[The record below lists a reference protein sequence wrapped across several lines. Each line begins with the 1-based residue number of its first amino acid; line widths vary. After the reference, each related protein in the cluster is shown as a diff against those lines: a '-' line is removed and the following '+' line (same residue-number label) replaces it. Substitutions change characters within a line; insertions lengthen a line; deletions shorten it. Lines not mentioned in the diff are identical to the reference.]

1 MRALMLDFQPRRRST
16 PLGWSLLAGG
26 VVLALTCIAIQ
37 QHIGAQAEE
46 QQGHLQTTQ
55 RVLSGDTGTGAST
68 GTKVS
73 LTPAET
79 REQAQNLAEMRK
91 VSQQLRR
98 PWERLFSTLEAM
110 PRENVALLSITPD
123 ARKGQVRISAEAR
136 DLEAMLDFHQRLE
149 ATDELSD
156 VSLLS
161 HEIVTNVPEQPVRF
175 NLSAT
180 WEIGDANP

>member
-1 MRALMLDFQPRRRST
+1 MIVHEYLQS
-16 PLGWSLLAGG
+16 LGAPGLAGLG
-26 VVLALTCIAIQ
+26 LLVVALTCIAIQ
-37 QHIGAQAEE
+37 QHLSVEAEQ
-46 QQGHLQTTQ
+46 QQGHLQTAQ
-55 RVLSGDTGTGAST
+55 RVLTGDT

-98 PWERLFSTLEAM
+98 PWERLFATLEAM
-110 PRENVALLSITPD
+110 PRDNIALLTLTPD

-136 DLEAMLDFHQRLE
+136 DLEAMLDFHKRLE
-149 ATDELSD
+149 ASDELSD

-161 HEIVTNVPEQPVRF
+161 HEIVANVPEQPVRF

>member
-1 MRALMLDFQPRRRST
+1 MRALMLDFQPRRRSG

-26 VVLALTCIAIQ
+26 VVLTLTCVFIQ
-37 QHIGAQAEE
+37 QHLSQHTEQ
-46 QQGHLQTTQ
+46 QQGHLQTAQ
-55 RVLSGDTGTGAST
+55 RVLTGDTGS
-68 GTKVS
+68 KLS
-73 LTPAET
+73 LSPAQI

-98 PWERLFSTLEAM
+98 PWERLFAMLEAM
-110 PRENVALLSITPD
+110 PRDDIALLTLTPD

-136 DLEAMLDFHQRLE
+136 NLEAMLDFHRRLE
-149 ATDELSD
+149 ASDELSD

-161 HEIVTNVPEQPVRF
+161 HEIVANVPEHPVQF
-175 NLSAT
+175 NLSAS

>member
-26 VVLALTCIAIQ
+26 VVLALTCIALA
-37 QHIGAQAEE
+37 QHLSDEAEL

-55 RVLSGDTGTGAST
+55 RVLTGDSGV
-68 GTKVS
+68 KVS
-73 LTPAET
+73 LTPAQT

-98 PWERLFSTLEAM
+98 PWERLFATLEAM
-110 PRENVALLSITPD
+110 PRDNIALLSLTPD
-123 ARKGQVRISAEAR
+123 ARKGQVRITAEAR
-136 DLEAMLDFHQRLE
+136 DLDAMLDFHRRLE

-161 HEIVTNVPEQPVRF
+161 HEIVANVPEHPVQF

>member
-1 MRALMLDFQPRRRST
+1 MRALMLDFQPRRRAS

-26 VVLALTCIAIQ
+26 VVLVLTCIVIQ
-37 QHIGAQAEE
+37 QHLSAQAEQ
-46 QQGHLQTTQ
+46 QQGHLQTAQ
-55 RVLSGDTGTGAST
+55 RVLTGDTGS
-68 GTKVS
+68 KVS
-73 LTPAET
+73 LTAAET

-98 PWERLFSTLEAM
+98 PWEQLFATLEAM
-110 PRENVALLSITPD
+110 PRDNIALLTLTPD
-123 ARKGQVRISAEAR
+123 ARKGQLRISAEAR
-136 DLEAMLDFHQRLE
+136 DLDAMLDFHRRLE
-149 ATDELSD
+149 ASDELSD

-161 HEIVTNVPEQPVRF
+161 HEIVASVPEHPVQF

>member
-1 MRALMLDFQPRRRST
+1 MRALMLDFQPRRRAST
-16 PLGWSLLAGG
+16 LGWSLLAGG
-26 VVLALTCIAIQ
+26 GVLVLTCIVIQ
-37 QHIGAQAEE
+37 QHLSEEAEQ
-46 QQGHLQTTQ
+46 QQGHLQTAQ
-55 RVLSGDTGTGAST
+55 RVLTGDNGS
-68 GTKVS
+68 KLS

-98 PWERLFSTLEAM
+98 PWEQLFATLEAM
-110 PRENVALLSITPD
+110 PRDNIALLTLTPD
-123 ARKGQVRISAEAR
+123 ARKGQLRISAEAR
-136 DLEAMLDFHQRLE
+136 DLDAMLDFHRRLE
-149 ATDELSD
+149 ASDELSD

-161 HEIVTNVPEQPVRF
+161 HEIVANVPEHPVQF

>member
-1 MRALMLDFQPRRRST
+1 MRALTLDFQPRRRSG
-16 PLGWSLLAGG
+16 PLGWSLLVAG
-26 VVLALTCIAIQ
+26 VVLAMACFVAQ
-37 QHIGAQAEE
+37 QHLDDQASQ
-46 QQGHLQTTQ
+46 QQGHLQHAQ
-55 RVLSGDTGTGAST
+55 RELTGDSGSKAGLS
-68 GTKVS
+68 
-73 LTPAET
+73 PAET

-98 PWERLFSTLEAM
+98 PWERLFAMLEGL
-110 PRENVALLSITPD
+110 PREDIALLTLTPD

-136 DLEAMLDFHQRLE
+136 DLEAMLAFHQRLE
-149 ATDELSD
+149 ASDELSD

-161 HEIVTNVPEQPVRF
+161 HEIVANVAEHPVQF

>member
-1 MRALMLDFQPRRRST
+1 MRALTLDFQPRRRSG
-16 PLGWSLLAGG
+16 PLGWSLLVAG
-26 VVLALTCIAIQ
+26 VVLAVACFVAQ
-37 QHIGAQAEE
+37 QHLDDQASQ
-46 QQGHLQTTQ
+46 QQGNLQHAQ
-55 RVLSGDTGTGAST
+55 RELTGDSGSKAGLS
-68 GTKVS
+68 
-73 LTPAET
+73 PAET

-98 PWERLFSTLEAM
+98 PWERLFAMLEGL
-110 PRENVALLSITPD
+110 PRDDIALLTLTPD

-136 DLEAMLDFHQRLE
+136 DLEAMLAFHQRLE
-149 ATDELSD
+149 ASDELSD

-161 HEIVTNVPEQPVRF
+161 HEIVANVAEHPVQF

>member
-1 MRALMLDFQPRRRST
+1 MRALTLDFQPRRRSG
-16 PLGWSLLAGG
+16 PLGWSLLVAG
-26 VVLALTCIAIQ
+26 VVLAVACFLAQ
-37 QHIGAQAEE
+37 QHLDDQASQ
-46 QQGHLQTTQ
+46 QQGHLQHAQ
-55 RVLSGDTGTGAST
+55 RELTGDSGSKAGLS
-68 GTKVS
+68 
-73 LTPAET
+73 PAET

-98 PWERLFSTLEAM
+98 PWERLFAMLEGL
-110 PRENVALLSITPD
+110 PREDIALLTLTPD

-136 DLEAMLDFHQRLE
+136 DLEAMLAFHQRLE
-149 ATDELSD
+149 ASDELSD

-161 HEIVTNVPEQPVRF
+161 HEIVANVAEHPVQF

>member
-1 MRALMLDFQPRRRST
+1 MRALDLDFQPRRRSG
-16 PLGWSLLAGG
+16 PLGWTLLVVGG
-26 VVLALTCIAIQ
+26 VLAVSGLVISQ
-37 QHIGAQAEE
+37 QLGEQVEQ

-55 RVLSGDTGTGAST
+55 RVLTGDN

-98 PWERLFSTLEAM
+98 PWENLFAMLETM
-110 PRENVALLSITPD
+110 PRTDIALLTLTPD
-123 ARKGQVRISAEAR
+123 ARKGQVRISAEAK
-136 DLEAMLDFHQRLE
+136 DLEAMLDFHRNLE
-149 ATDELSD
+149 ASDELSD

-161 HEIVTNVPEQPVRF
+161 HEIVANVPEHPVQF

>member
-1 MRALMLDFQPRRRST
+1 MRALTLDFQPRRRSG
-16 PLGWSLLAGG
+16 PLGWSLLTAG
-26 VVLALTCIAIQ
+26 VALTLACFFAQ
-37 QHIGAQAEE
+37 QHLDQQSSQ
-46 QQGHLQTTQ
+46 QQGHLQHAQ
-55 RVLSGDTGTGAST
+55 RELTGDTGG
-68 GTKVS
+68 KVG

-98 PWERLFSTLEAM
+98 PWERLFAMLEAM
-110 PRENVALLSITPD
+110 PRDDIALLTLTPD

-136 DLEAMLDFHQRLE
+136 DLETMLEFHQRLE
-149 ATDELSD
+149 ASDELSD

-161 HEIVTNVPEQPVRF
+161 HEIVANVPEHPVQF

>member
-1 MRALMLDFQPRRRST
+1 MRPLMLDFQPRRRSG

-26 VVLALTCIAIQ
+26 VTLALVCFFVQ
-37 QHIGAQAEE
+37 QHLDGEASQ
-46 QQGHLQTTQ
+46 QQGHLQHAQ
-55 RVLSGDTGTGAST
+55 RALTGDNGS
-68 GTKVS
+68 KVS

-98 PWERLFSTLEAM
+98 PWERLFAMLEAM
-110 PRENVALLSITPD
+110 PRDNVALLTLTPD

-136 DLEAMLDFHQRLE
+136 DLESMLEFHQRLE
-149 ATDELSD
+149 ASDELSD

-161 HEIVTNVPEQPVRF
+161 HEIVANVPEHPVQF
-175 NLSAT
+175 NLSAS

>member
-1 MRALMLDFQPRRRST
+1 MRALNLDFQPRPRSG
-16 PLGWSLLAGG
+16 PLGWGLLGGG
-26 VVLALTCIAIQ
+26 VVLALLCLGVQ
-37 QHIGAQAEE
+37 QHLDGQSEQ

-55 RVLSGDTGTGAST
+55 RQLTGDNSSKSTLS
-68 GTKVS
+68 
-73 LTPAET
+73 PAET

-98 PWERLFSTLEAM
+98 PWERLFAMLETM
-110 PRENVALLSITPD
+110 PRTDIALLTLTPD
-123 ARKGQVRISAEAR
+123 ARKGQVRISAEAK
-136 DLEAMLDFHQRLE
+136 DLEAMLDFHRNLE
-149 ATDELSD
+149 ASDELSD

-161 HEIVTNVPEQPVRF
+161 HEIVANVPEHPVQF

>member
-1 MRALMLDFQPRRRST
+1 MRPLMLDFQPRRRSG
-16 PLGWSLLAGG
+16 PLGWSLLAIGG
-26 VVLALTCIAIQ
+26 VLTLSCLFVQHHLSEQAAL
-37 QHIGAQAEE
+37 QH
-46 QQGHLQTTQ
+46 GHLQSTQ
-55 RVLSGDTGTGAST
+55 RVLTGDNGSKT
-68 GTKVS
+68 S

-98 PWERLFSTLEAM
+98 PWEHLFAMLESL
-110 PRENVALLSITPD
+110 PRDNIALLALTPD
-123 ARKGQVRISAEAR
+123 ARKGQVRISAEAK
-136 DLEAMLDFHQRLE
+136 DLEAMLGFHRNLE
-149 ATDELSD
+149 ASDELSD

-161 HEIVTNVPEQPVRF
+161 HEIVANVAERPVQF

>member
-1 MRALMLDFQPRRRST
+1 MRALTLDFQPRRRSG
-16 PLGWSLLAGG
+16 PLGWSLLAAG
-26 VVLALTCIAIQ
+26 VVLTLACVFAQ
-37 QHIGAQAEE
+37 QHLDEQSSQ
-46 QQGHLQTTQ
+46 QQGHLQHAQ
-55 RVLSGDTGTGAST
+55 RELTGDS
-68 GTKVS
+68 GTKVG

-98 PWERLFSTLEAM
+98 PWERLFAMLEAM
-110 PRENVALLSITPD
+110 PRDDIALLALTPD

-136 DLEAMLDFHQRLE
+136 DLEAMLEFHQRLE
-149 ATDELSD
+149 ASDELSD

-161 HEIVTNVPEQPVRF
+161 HEIVANVPEHPVQF

>member
-1 MRALMLDFQPRRRST
+1 MRALTLDFQPRRRSG
-16 PLGWSLLAGG
+16 PLGWSLLVAG
-26 VVLALTCIAIQ
+26 VVLAVACFLAQ
-37 QHIGAQAEE
+37 QHLDDQASQ
-46 QQGHLQTTQ
+46 QQGHLQHAQ
-55 RVLSGDTGTGAST
+55 RELTGDSGSKAGLS
-68 GTKVS
+68 
-73 LTPAET
+73 PAET

-98 PWERLFSTLEAM
+98 PWERLFAMLESL
-110 PRENVALLSITPD
+110 PREDIALLTLTPD

-136 DLEAMLDFHQRLE
+136 DLEAMLAFHQRLE
-149 ATDELSD
+149 ASDELSD

-161 HEIVTNVPEQPVRF
+161 HEIVANVAEHPVQF

>member
-1 MRALMLDFQPRRRST
+1 MRPLMLDFQPRRRSS

-26 VVLALTCIAIQ
+26 VVLALTCTVIQ
-37 QHIGAQAEE
+37 QHLSEQAEQ

-55 RVLSGDTGTGAST
+55 RVLTGDTGA
-68 GTKVS
+68 KVN

-98 PWERLFSTLEAM
+98 PWERLFATLEAM
-110 PRENVALLSITPD
+110 PRENVALLTLTPD

-136 DLEAMLDFHQRLE
+136 DLDAMLDFHRRLE
-149 ATDELSD
+149 ASDELSD

-161 HEIVTNVPEQPVRF
+161 HEIVANVPEQPVRF

>member
-1 MRALMLDFQPRRRST
+1 MRALMLDFQPQRRSG
-16 PLGWSLLAGG
+16 PLGWSLLGAGL
-26 VVLALTCIAIQ
+26 VLTLACVLVQ
-37 QHIGAQAEE
+37 QHVSEQSAQ

-55 RVLSGDTGTGAST
+55 RVLTGDTGTG
-68 GTKVS
+68 TKVTLS
-73 LTPAET
+73 PAET

-98 PWERLFSTLEAM
+98 PWERLFAMLEAM
-110 PRENVALLSITPD
+110 PRDDIALLTLTPD

-136 DLEAMLDFHQRLE
+136 DLEAMLAFHQRLE
-149 ATDELSD
+149 ASDELSD

-161 HEIVTNVPEQPVRF
+161 HEIVANVPEHPVQF

>member
-1 MRALMLDFQPRRRST
+1 MRALMLDFQPHRRST

-26 VVLALTCIAIQ
+26 VVLALTCVVIQ
-37 QHIGAQAEE
+37 QHLSVEAEQ

-55 RVLSGDTGTGAST
+55 RVLTGDT

-98 PWERLFSTLEAM
+98 PWERLFATLEAM
-110 PRENVALLSITPD
+110 PRENIALLTLTPD

-161 HEIVTNVPEQPVRF
+161 HEIVANVPEQPVRF

>member
-1 MRALMLDFQPRRRST
+1 MRALMLDFQPRRRAS

-26 VVLALTCIAIQ
+26 VVLVLSCIVIQ
-37 QHIGAQAEE
+37 QHLSEE
-46 QQGHLQTTQ
+46 TEQQQGHLQPAQ
-55 RVLSGDTGTGAST
+55 RVLTGDTGS
-68 GTKVS
+68 KVS

-98 PWERLFSTLEAM
+98 PWERLFATLESM
-110 PRENVALLSITPD
+110 PRDNIALLTLTPD
-123 ARKGQVRISAEAR
+123 ARKGQLRISAEAR
-136 DLEAMLDFHQRLE
+136 DLDAMLDFHRRLE
-149 ATDELSD
+149 ASDELSD

-161 HEIVTNVPEQPVRF
+161 HEIVANVPEHPVQF

>member
-1 MRALMLDFQPRRRST
+1 MRALMLDFQPRRRAS
-16 PLGWSLLAGG
+16 PLGWSLLASG
-26 VVLALTCIAIQ
+26 VVLVLTCIVIQ
-37 QHIGAQAEE
+37 QHLSAEAE
-46 QQGHLQTTQ
+46 QQQGHLQTAQ
-55 RVLSGDTGTGAST
+55 RVLTGDKGS
-68 GTKVS
+68 KVN

-98 PWERLFSTLEAM
+98 PWEQLFATLEAM
-110 PRENVALLSITPD
+110 PRDNIALLTLTPD
-123 ARKGQVRISAEAR
+123 ARKGQLRISAEAR
-136 DLEAMLDFHQRLE
+136 DLDAMLDFHRRLE
-149 ATDELSD
+149 ASDELSD

-161 HEIVTNVPEQPVRF
+161 HEIVANVPEHPVQF

>member
-1 MRALMLDFQPRRRST
+1 MRPLMLDFQPRRRSS
-16 PLGWSLLAGG
+16 PLGWSLLVGG
-26 VVLALTCIAIQ
+26 VVLALTCIVIQ
-37 QHIGAQAEE
+37 QQVSGEAEQ

-55 RVLSGDTGTGAST
+55 RVLTGDTGS
-68 GTKVS
+68 KVS

-98 PWERLFSTLEAM
+98 PWERLFATLEAM
-110 PRENVALLSITPD
+110 PRDNIALLTLTPD

-136 DLEAMLDFHQRLE
+136 DLDAMLDFHRRLE
-149 ATDELSD
+149 ACDELSD

-161 HEIVTNVPEQPVRF
+161 HEIVANVSEHPVQF

>member
-1 MRALMLDFQPRRRST
+1 MRPLMLDFQPRRRSG
-16 PLGWSLLAGG
+16 PLGWSLLGGG
-26 VVLALTCIAIQ
+26 VVLALVCLVA
-37 QHIGAQAEE
+37 QHHLDEQASQ
-46 QQGHLQTTQ
+46 QQGHLQHAQ
-55 RVLSGDTGTGAST
+55 RALTGDTGS
-68 GTKVS
+68 KVT

-98 PWERLFSTLEAM
+98 PWERLFSMLEAM
-110 PRENVALLSITPD
+110 PRENVALLTLTPD

-136 DLEAMLDFHQRLE
+136 DLEAMLEFHQRLE
-149 ATDELSD
+149 ASDELSD

-161 HEIVTNVPEQPVRF
+161 HEIVANVPEHPVQF
-175 NLSAT
+175 NLSAS

>member
-1 MRALMLDFQPRRRST
+1 MRALTLDFQPRRRSG
-16 PLGWSLLAGG
+16 PLGWSLLVAG
-26 VVLALTCIAIQ
+26 VVLAVACFVAQ
-37 QHIGAQAEE
+37 QHLDDQASQ
-46 QQGHLQTTQ
+46 QQGHLQHAQ
-55 RVLSGDTGTGAST
+55 RELTGDSGSKPGLS
-68 GTKVS
+68 
-73 LTPAET
+73 PAET

-98 PWERLFSTLEAM
+98 PWERLFAMLEGL
-110 PRENVALLSITPD
+110 PREDIALLTLTPD

-136 DLEAMLDFHQRLE
+136 DLEAMLAFHQRLE
-149 ATDELSD
+149 ASDELSD

-161 HEIVTNVPEQPVRF
+161 HEIVANVAEHPVQF

>member
-1 MRALMLDFQPRRRST
+1 MRPLMLDFQPRRRSS
-16 PLGWSLLAGG
+16 PLGWSLLVGG
-26 VVLALTCIAIQ
+26 VVLALICIVIQ
-37 QHIGAQAEE
+37 QQVSGEAEQ

-55 RVLSGDTGTGAST
+55 RVLTGDTGS
-68 GTKVS
+68 KVS

-98 PWERLFSTLEAM
+98 PWERLFATLEAM
-110 PRENVALLSITPD
+110 PRDNIALLTLTPD

-136 DLEAMLDFHQRLE
+136 DLDAMLDFHRRLE
-149 ATDELSD
+149 ACDELSD

-161 HEIVTNVPEQPVRF
+161 HEIVANVPEHPVQF